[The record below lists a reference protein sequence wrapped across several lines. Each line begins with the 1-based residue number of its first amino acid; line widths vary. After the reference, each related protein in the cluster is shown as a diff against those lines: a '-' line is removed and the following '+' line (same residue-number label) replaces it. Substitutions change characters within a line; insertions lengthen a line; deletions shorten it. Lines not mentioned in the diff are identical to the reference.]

1 MTRPTAYTADLG
13 AAIADLHAEGQSITE
28 ISKRPDM
35 PARKDI
41 LRWIAEH
48 PEFDVM
54 IDNAK
59 AAYVDALA
67 EECLSIANHD
77 GEDFV
82 KEQGK
87 LGEDIFKFDRDA
99 IQRSKLKIDTRLKL
113 IEKWAPAR
121 YGKTRAAAA
130 AGAGQAATATLSAT
144 AKAMSENE
152 LARRIIFAVDRARR
166 GAPLPANMLQLQPP
180 KDATG

>member
-1 MTRPTAYTADLG
+1 MDRPTEYSADL
-13 AAIADLHAEGQSITE
+13 AASIADLHAEGQSITE
-28 ISKRPDM
+28 IAKRPDM

-67 EECLSIANHD
+67 EECLTIANND

-87 LGEDIFKFDRDA
+87 FGEDIFKFDRDA

-121 YGKTRAAAA
+121 YGKARAGSA
-130 AGAGQAATATLSAT
+130 AGSGQAVPSALSAT

-152 LARRIIFAVDRARR
+152 LARRIIFAVDRVRR
-166 GAPLPANMLQLQPP
+166 GAALPANMLQLQPP